1 MCYNDD
7 GQKLP
12 AEGCL
17 TPNEK
22 EALRRCAQ
30 WQHKFETERAAH
42 QGTWAYMEKYD
53 AMLKTLRLIMDDP
66 CDGCRWLDRCPGECP
81 VFDRVRDVLYGR
93 NG

>member
-1 MCYNDD
+1 
-7 GQKLP
+7 
-12 AEGCL
+12 
-17 TPNEK
+17 
-22 EALRRCAQ
+22 
-30 WQHKFETERAAH
+30 
-42 QGTWAYMEKYD
+42 MEKYD